1 MLGLIGVI
9 LLILFIVWAD
19 NTFFKNV
26 KDEPYNPI
34 SSPKKSKQH
43 NADELEKFGKLYKNG
58 LITKDEFEKKKK
70 EILL

>member
-1 MLGLIGVI
+1 MLELIGI
-9 LLILFIVWAD
+9 FLLVFLIVWAD

-34 SSPKKSKQH
+34 SSPKKSNQY

-58 LITKDEFEKKKK
+58 LITKAEFEKKKK